1 MEEVYSKIKELR
13 VKQNMTLKELA
24 EKTGLSLSFIS
35 QVERGATSLS
45 ITSLQKI
52 AMALEVNM
60 NYFFEEEVRA
70 ENYVLRKNERHEFTT
85 NFGSQIYTRLAG
97 SFGNRKLEPLLVT
110 LPPKIKEEQQYSHNG
125 EEFYYV
131 LEGEVIF
138 YLNNE
143 KHHLYVGDT
152 IHFPS
157 SVEHQWENPLETN
170 STVISIV
177 IPIIF

>member
-13 VKQNMTLKELA
+13 VKQNMTLKDLA

-52 AMALEVNM
+52 AVALDVSM
-60 NYFFEEEVRA
+60 NYFFEEDVPA
-70 ENYVLRKNERHEFTT
+70 EKYVVRKNERHQFKT
-85 NFGSQIYTRLAG
+85 NLGSQIYTRLAG

-110 LPPKIKEEQQYSHNG
+110 LPPKIKEDQKYSHNG

-131 LEGEVIF
+131 IEGEVIF
-138 YLNNE
+138 YVNDE
-143 KHHLYVGDT
+143 KHHLHVGDT

-157 SVEHQWENPLETN
+157 SLQHQWENPLEIN
-170 STVISIV
+170 SSVISIV